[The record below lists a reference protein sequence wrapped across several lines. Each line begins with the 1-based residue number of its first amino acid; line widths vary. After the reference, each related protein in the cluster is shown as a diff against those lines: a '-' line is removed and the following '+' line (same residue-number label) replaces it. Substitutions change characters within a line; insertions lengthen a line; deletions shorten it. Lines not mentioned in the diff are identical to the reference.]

1 MNTSFLRPALAAIA
15 CAAAFSFVTPSFAE
29 VVNFKAHMDA
39 KDEVP
44 PNQSKGKGD
53 VTATYDTASKKLS
66 YKGTYSDLSGPA
78 TAAHF
83 HGPASAGK
91 NAGVVIPIF
100 AGTAAGSAR
109 PAPRRSTASSRPGWR
124 RNGASRSSTR
134 NSGDLPTRLPGLM
147 NRHMPLGA
155 AEHGL
160 RPRTHG
166 LTVAV
171 VAAKLEHEQPDRRRQ
186 VAVLAL
192 GVDAADQLRQV
203 DAEIVRD

>member
-29 VVNFKAHMDA
+29 VVNLKAHMDA

-44 PNQSKGKGD
+44 PTQSKGKGD

-100 AGTAAGSAR
+100 AGAAAKSPFEGSATLTDAQAKQLLAGQWYVNVHTAANKGGEIR
-109 PAPRRSTASSRPGWR
+109 G
-124 RNGASRSSTR
+124 
-134 NSGDLPTRLPGLM
+134 
-147 NRHMPLGA
+147 
-155 AEHGL
+155 
-160 RPRTHG
+160 
-166 LTVAV
+166 
-171 VAAKLEHEQPDRRRQ
+171 Q
-186 VAVLAL
+186 VTK
-192 GVDAADQLRQV
+192 
-203 DAEIVRD
+203 